1 MLQDADPQTLDR
13 VKVGLKR
20 LQSDRHTDL
29 EEVKEGFRQL
39 HPLEQLI
46 TKKKVTGKREAKQLE
61 KERQMM
67 YLKHVEK
74 LKPS

>member
-1 MLQDADPQTLDR
+1 M
-13 VKVGLKR
+13 
-20 LQSDRHTDL
+20 
-29 EEVKEGFRQL
+29 EEVKEGFRYL

-46 TKKKVTGKREAKQLE
+46 TKKQITGKSEAKELE

-67 YLKHVEK
+67 HLKHVEK

>member
-1 MLQDADPQTLDR
+1 LDR

-20 LQSDRHTDL
+20 LLSDRETEL
-29 EEVKEGFRQL
+29 EEVKEEFRQL

-46 TKKKVTGKREAKQLE
+46 TKKQVSGKREAKQLE

-67 YLKHVEK
+67 HLKHVEK

>member
-1 MLQDADPQTLDR
+1 MDR

-20 LQSDRHTDL
+20 LLSDRETEL
-29 EEVKEGFRQL
+29 EEVKEEFRQL

-46 TKKKVTGKREAKQLE
+46 TKKQVSGKREAKQLE

-67 YLKHVEK
+67 RLKHVEK

>member
-1 MLQDADPQTLDR
+1 LLQEADPQTLDR

-20 LQSDRHTDL
+20 LLGGRQTEL

-46 TKKKVTGKREAKQLE
+46 TKKQVTGKREAKQLE

-67 YLKHVEK
+67 YLKHVER